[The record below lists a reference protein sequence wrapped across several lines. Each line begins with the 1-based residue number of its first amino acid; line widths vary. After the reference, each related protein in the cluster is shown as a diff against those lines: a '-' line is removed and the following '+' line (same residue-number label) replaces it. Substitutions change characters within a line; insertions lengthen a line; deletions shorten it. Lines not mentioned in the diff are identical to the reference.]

1 MISSQEIGAA
11 GACFHKPLAECLD
24 TAVNEVFP
32 NVKKT
37 QLKILDAGAG
47 TGPIGIELLKLG
59 YTDIHAL
66 DISQE
71 MLNIAKDKGVPYR
84 RFICC
89 PLTEKKID
97 ELETGEFDALI
108 SAGTLIK
115 ANVRPEALVEMIRI
129 VKTGKPGLHWFIL
142 FLFLFEVAGANS
154 LNLAP
159 ILLWNP
165 ESQPSYKTIPRPRKT
180 YWVAQLPVPRQLSIF
195 RIPQPRIRDSTSKHF
210 PAPESRGFLY
220 IRRSIQWKTQPISVI
235 HNSWKVIYPKDRL
248 RVVPIF
254 PQR

>member
-1 MISSQEIGAA
+1 MKCGMISSQEIGAA

-24 TAVNEVFP
+24 TAVNQVFP
-32 NVKKT
+32 NITKT

-115 ANVRPEALVEMIRI
+115 ANVRPAALVEMIRI
-129 VKTGKPGLHWFIL
+129 VKTGKPGLVWFIL
-142 FLFLFEVAGANS
+142 RFFLLRLLEQIARISFPFYFEIPNPS
-154 LNLAP
+154 LH
-159 ILLWNP
+159 
-165 ESQPSYKTIPRPRKT
+165 T
-180 YWVAQLPVPRQLSIF
+180 RQ
-195 RIPQPRIRDSTSKHF
+195 F
-210 PAPESRGFLY
+210 PTP
-220 IRRSIQWKTQPISVI
+220 
-235 HNSWKVIYPKDRL
+235 
-248 RVVPIF
+248 
-254 PQR
+254 

>member
-47 TGPIGIELLKLG
+47 TGPIGIELIKLG

-129 VKTGKPGLHWFIL
+129 VKTGKPVYIGLFCVCF
-142 FLFLFEVAGANS
+142 FLRWQEQIARISLPFYFEIPNPSLHKRQFPDPEKPIGLLNYPFLDSCRYSGFHNLGFGIQQANIS
-154 LNLAP
+154 RFR
-159 ILLWNP
+159 NP
-165 ESQPSYKTIPRPRKT
+165 ADSFTFGDPSSGKRNR
-180 YWVAQLPVPRQLSIF
+180 
-195 RIPQPRIRDSTSKHF
+195 F
-210 PAPESRGFLY
+210 P
-220 IRRSIQWKTQPISVI
+220 
-235 HNSWKVIYPKDRL
+235 
-248 RVVPIF
+248 
-254 PQR
+254 

>member
-24 TAVNEVFP
+24 TAVNQVFP
-32 NVKKT
+32 NIKKT

-89 PLTEKKID
+89 PLTEKKIH
-97 ELETGEFDALI
+97 ELETGEFNALI

-115 ANVRPEALVEMIRI
+115 ANVRPAALVEMIRI
-129 VKTGKPGLHWFIL
+129 VKTGKPGLVWFIL
-142 FLFLFEVAGANS
+142 RFFLLRLLEQIARISFPFYFEIPNPS
-154 LNLAP
+154 LH
-159 ILLWNP
+159 
-165 ESQPSYKTIPRPRKT
+165 TRK
-180 YWVAQLPVPRQLSIF
+180 
-195 RIPQPRIRDSTSKHF
+195 F
-210 PAPESRGFLY
+210 PTP
-220 IRRSIQWKTQPISVI
+220 
-235 HNSWKVIYPKDRL
+235 
-248 RVVPIF
+248 
-254 PQR
+254 

>member
-1 MISSQEIGAA
+1 MAIQTYEASYRKYFGNTYDKIHKDSTHDEVRQVYDIWAVDYDKEIGAA

-24 TAVNEVFP
+24 IAVNEVFP
-32 NVKKT
+32 NINKT

-71 MLNIAKDKGVPYR
+71 MLNIAKDKGVPYK

-129 VKTGKPGLHWFIL
+129 VKTGGLVCFSL
-142 FLFLFEVAGANS
+142 RYNEVDDYQPKMTELEEAGIWEKLSGKKIPYYNR
-154 LNLAP
+154 
-159 ILLWNP
+159 
-165 ESQPSYKTIPRPRKT
+165 EDMPSY
-180 YWVAQLPVPRQLSIF
+180 
-195 RIPQPRIRDSTSKHF
+195 
-210 PAPESRGFLY
+210 GFGFVYKIL
-220 IRRSIQWKTQPISVI
+220 K
-235 HNSWKVIYPKDRL
+235 N
-248 RVVPIF
+248 
-254 PQR
+254 